1 EMSNILLLA
10 SEGDKRMLRGLLHLS
25 KNAPDV
31 ECIWTEISFYIRRQM
46 NLQKGV
52 NLSGLGTFTFSLQN
66 FNTGHRFSNF
76 HHPIFILAGKL
87 SQSLGLHQVRWL
99 AKAHVPVV
107 PLNFAAVLQQTP
119 YSRDVVEGCVRETL
133 AALHRA
139 LASERHIFLPLK
151 GIGVLSFRNNKV
163 QMKFSRDFIN
173 TISETRQTLKDSSM
187 RAGSSSSLS
196 SGEVTELQRPQT
208 ACRVSL
214 PAIVSLQTDNKGIG
228 KDGGN
233 VLPSGDQRSKK
244 DEPAQPDHQISLP
257 PRHNQTIRN
266 LDPETRKNFNREEC
280 RSRPY
285 STSPRVIDFEVKQ
298 TMSLIKLHSF
308 PSSQLSSNS
317 LKRLDPHEVPQQRE
331 SKFNQSLQMKAVGL
345 TEELNPIPP
354 AVPTSSALNKQ
365 VNQGEELCHLCTQR
379 ALRNVPENRRE
390 RRDAEEK
397 AHGNLLLLKEQLRD
411 EQEMEQELAKL
422 TEQHEQAKKV
432 AEFNLH
438 MSRREK
444 SSRFDCPTAWHERS
458 FVFPARPVTPPKR
471 IRQHRYRSDLRSQ
484 MERRQQLVA
493 QDQQYRLL
501 TERLDQ
507 MQLIQEIALQRAQ
520 QLQKKLEKT
529 KHYRKALDTQ
539 VEDKMFTSCSECPPD
554 KPRLTRC
561 ETAIRRAESRK
572 RAQKVSYANFGVATQ
587 RKREEMQNRQL
598 QLETEKEM
606 LKHTKTELMR
616 DATNQF
622 EKKRAVRKSL
632 EDDWSRSVELKH
644 KQEDEE
650 RRFLRSPGKLLV
662 DKLEESQRCWRC
674 KRRTTNCGETNIW
687 KDSRYLSGS
696 QFMI

>member
-1 EMSNILLLA
+1 MSNILLLA

-25 KNAPDV
+25 KNDV

-66 FNTGHRFSNF
+66 FNTGHRLSKV

-99 AKAHVPVV
+99 AKAAHVPVV
-107 PLNFAAVLQQTP
+107 PLNFAAVSQQTP

-139 LASERHIFLPLK
+139 LASEKHIFLPLK

-214 PAIVSLQTDNKGIG
+214 PAIGSLQTDKGIG

-244 DEPAQPDHQISLP
+244 
-257 PRHNQTIRN
+257 
-266 LDPETRKNFNREEC
+266 
-280 RSRPY
+280 
-285 STSPRVIDFEVKQ
+285 
-298 TMSLIKLHSF
+298 
-308 PSSQLSSNS
+308 
-317 LKRLDPHEVPQQRE
+317 EVPQQRE

-354 AVPTSSALNKQ
+354 AVPTSSVLH
-365 VNQGEELCHLCTQR
+365 GEPPKLVQHLKNVSSSGQIPAERELCHLCTQR

-422 TEQHEQAKKV
+422 TERHEQAKKV

-444 SSRFDCPTAWHERS
+444 SSRFDCPTS

-493 QDQQYRLL
+493 QDQQYCLL

-507 MQLIQEIALQRAQ
+507 MQLIQEWR
-520 QLQKKLEKT
+520 T
-529 KHYRKALDTQ
+529 R
-539 VEDKMFTSCSECPPD
+539 CSHHVLSV
-554 KPRLTRC
+554 RLT
-561 ETAIRRAESRK
+561 
-572 RAQKVSYANFGVATQ
+572 
-587 RKREEMQNRQL
+587 
-598 QLETEKEM
+598 
-606 LKHTKTELMR
+606 
-616 DATNQF
+616 NQ
-622 EKKRAVRKSL
+622 
-632 EDDWSRSVELKH
+632 D
-644 KQEDEE
+644 
-650 RRFLRSPGKLLV
+650 
-662 DKLEESQRCWRC
+662 
-674 KRRTTNCGETNIW
+674 
-687 KDSRYLSGS
+687 
-696 QFMI
+696 

>member
-1 EMSNILLLA
+1 
-10 SEGDKRMLRGLLHLS
+10 
-25 KNAPDV
+25 
-31 ECIWTEISFYIRRQM
+31 
-46 NLQKGV
+46 
-52 NLSGLGTFTFSLQN
+52 
-66 FNTGHRFSNF
+66 
-76 HHPIFILAGKL
+76 
-87 SQSLGLHQVRWL
+87 
-99 AKAHVPVV
+99 
-107 PLNFAAVLQQTP
+107 
-119 YSRDVVEGCVRETL
+119 
-133 AALHRA
+133 
-139 LASERHIFLPLK
+139 
-151 GIGVLSFRNNKV
+151 
-163 QMKFSRDFIN
+163 MKFSRDFIN
-173 TISETRQTLKDSSM
+173 TISETHQTLKDSRM
-187 RAGSSSSLS
+187 RAGSSGSLS

-214 PAIVSLQTDNKGIG
+214 QAIGSPQTDNKGIG
-228 KDGGN
+228 KDGSN

-244 DEPAQPDHQISLP
+244 
-257 PRHNQTIRN
+257 
-266 LDPETRKNFNREEC
+266 
-280 RSRPY
+280 
-285 STSPRVIDFEVKQ
+285 
-298 TMSLIKLHSF
+298 
-308 PSSQLSSNS
+308 
-317 LKRLDPHEVPQQRE
+317 EVPQQRE
-331 SKFNQSLQMKAVGL
+331 SKSNQSLQMKAVGL

-354 AVPTSSALNKQ
+354 AVPTSSVIHGELPKLDQHLKN
-365 VNQGEELCHLCTQR
+365 VNCSGQIPAERELCYLCIQR

-390 RRDAEEK
+390 RQDAEEK

-422 TEQHEQAKKV
+422 TERHEQAKKV
-432 AEFNLH
+432 AAFNLH
-438 MSRREK
+438 MSRQEK
-444 SSRFDCPTAWHERS
+444 SSRFDCPRS

-471 IRQHRYRSDLRSQ
+471 IQQHRYRSDLRSQ

-539 VEDKMFTSCSECPPD
+539 VEDKMFTSCSERPPD

-572 RAQKVSYANFGVATQ
+572 RAQKLFQANFGVATQ
-587 RKREEMQNRQL
+587 RKTEEMQNRRL

-616 DATNQF
+616 DTTNHF
-622 EKKRAVRKSL
+622 EKKRAIRKSL

-644 KQEDEE
+644 RREDEE
-650 RRFLRSPGKLLV
+650 RRFLRSTGKLLV
-662 DKLEESQRCWRC
+662 DKLEECQRCWRC
-674 KRRTTNCGETNIW
+674 KKRTTNCGETNIW

>member
-1 EMSNILLLA
+1 MSNILLLA

-25 KNAPDV
+25 KNDV

-99 AKAHVPVV
+99 AKAAHVPVV
-107 PLNFAAVLQQTP
+107 PLNFAAVSQQTP

-173 TISETRQTLKDSSM
+173 TISETHQTLKDSSM
-187 RAGSSSSLS
+187 RAGSSGSLS
-196 SGEVTELQRPQT
+196 SAEVTELQRPQT

-244 DEPAQPDHQISLP
+244 
-257 PRHNQTIRN
+257 
-266 LDPETRKNFNREEC
+266 
-280 RSRPY
+280 
-285 STSPRVIDFEVKQ
+285 EV
-298 TMSLIKLHSF
+298 L
-308 PSSQLSSNS
+308 
-317 LKRLDPHEVPQQRE
+317 QQRE
-331 SKFNQSLQMKAVGL
+331 SKFNQSLQTKAVGL

-354 AVPTSSALNKQ
+354 AVPTSSVLH
-365 VNQGEELCHLCTQR
+365 GESPKLVQHLKNVSSSGQIPAERELCHLCTQR

-432 AEFNLH
+432 AAFNLH

-444 SSRFDCPTAWHERS
+444 SSRFDCPRS

-471 IRQHRYRSDLRSQ
+471 IRQHRYGSDLRSQ

-529 KHYRKALDTQ
+529 KHYRKALDAQ

-572 RAQKVSYANFGVATQ
+572 RAQKLFQANFGVATQ

-616 DATNQF
+616 DATNHF

-632 EDDWSRSVELKH
+632 EDDWSRSAELKH
-644 KQEDEE
+644 KREDEE

-662 DKLEESQRCWRC
+662 DKLEECQRCWRC

>member
-1 EMSNILLLA
+1 MSNILLLA

-25 KNAPDV
+25 KNDV

-66 FNTGHRFSNF
+66 FNTGHRLSKV

-99 AKAHVPVV
+99 AKAAHVPVV
-107 PLNFAAVLQQTP
+107 PLNFAAVSQQTP

-139 LASERHIFLPLK
+139 LASEKHIFLPLK

-187 RAGSSSSLS
+187 VSLHLQLVMSPQRYTCRLIVLLSLQRAGSSSSLS

-214 PAIVSLQTDNKGIG
+214 PAIGSLQTDKGIG

-244 DEPAQPDHQISLP
+244 
-257 PRHNQTIRN
+257 
-266 LDPETRKNFNREEC
+266 
-280 RSRPY
+280 
-285 STSPRVIDFEVKQ
+285 
-298 TMSLIKLHSF
+298 
-308 PSSQLSSNS
+308 
-317 LKRLDPHEVPQQRE
+317 EVPQQRE

-354 AVPTSSALNKQ
+354 AVPTSSVLH
-365 VNQGEELCHLCTQR
+365 GEPPKLVQHLKNVSSSGQIPAERELCHLCTQR

-422 TEQHEQAKKV
+422 TERHEQAKKV

-444 SSRFDCPTAWHERS
+444 SSRFDCPTS

-493 QDQQYRLL
+493 QDQQYCLL

-572 RAQKVSYANFGVATQ
+572 RAQKLFQANFGVATQ